1 MKIKKIILGFSLL
14 LLFGCSAPNKCPD
27 LVFNTIDKTTTLN
40 NLPYT
45 GRCTTYKDG
54 FKRSIQQYVNG
65 VDYGKWIFYHSNG
78 KIETKG
84 KFKVGLRVG
93 VWKYF
98 HSNGKIKQI
107 SRYSSRGERKGLWTK
122 YDSLGELIDK
132 TKY

>member
-1 MKIKKIILGFSLL
+1 MKKILL
-14 LLFGCSAPNKCPD
+14 ILLFLIASCSNADYCPD
-27 LVFNTIDKTTTLN
+27 LVFNTIDGTTNLN

-84 KFKVGLRVG
+84 KFKEGLKVG

-98 HSNGKIKQI
+98 YSNGKIKQI
-107 SRYSSRGERKGLWTK
+107 SRYSSQGERKGLWTE
-122 YDSLGELIDK
+122 YDSLGELIEK
-132 TKY
+132 IKY

>member
-1 MKIKKIILGFSLL
+1 MKKILL
-14 LLFGCSAPNKCPD
+14 ALLFLITSCSNPNDCPD
-27 LVFNTIDKTTTLN
+27 LVFNTIDGTTNLN

-84 KFKVGLRVG
+84 KFKEGRRVG

-98 HSNGKIKQI
+98 HSNGKIQQI
-107 SRYSSRGERKGLWTK
+107 SRYSSRGERKGLWTE
-122 YDSLGELIDK
+122 YDSLGELIEK
-132 TKY
+132 IKY

>member
-1 MKIKKIILGFSLL
+1 MKKILL
-14 LLFGCSAPNKCPD
+14 ILLFLIASCSNANDCPD
-27 LVFNTIDKTTTLN
+27 LVFNTIDGTTNLN

-84 KFKVGLRVG
+84 KFKEGLKVG

-98 HSNGKIKQI
+98 YSNGKIKQI
-107 SRYSSRGERKGLWTK
+107 SRYSSQGERKGLWTE
-122 YDSLGELIDK
+122 YDSLGELIEK
-132 TKY
+132 IKY